1 MVLVV
6 QHFFFDCCVLT
17 VALELRT
24 TMSEKVIN
32 LLDDCKKSGKKR
44 VKRKAMKIN
53 VRLLIQKKRG
63 RGGKRTYFDEPQN

>member
-1 MVLVV
+1 
-6 QHFFFDCCVLT
+6 
-17 VALELRT
+17 
-24 TMSEKVIN
+24 MSEKVIN